1 MKTVIKILVL
11 CFAAFGIAMSVLLIL
26 DYRNNDKMA
35 RAYLENCPKIKIGMS
50 LNLARIEL
58 GEFDDDYFFLHKEQ
72 PRFEYNL
79 IDSLPARYFLV
90 YPYVND

>member
-1 MKTVIKILVL
+1 
-11 CFAAFGIAMSVLLIL
+11 
-26 DYRNNDKMA
+26 
-35 RAYLENCPKIKIGMS
+35 